1 LVLERIKGMATTKKY
16 PVEVQER
23 AVAMVGELERELG
36 AGRGAIAQVAKQ
48 LGVHPEA
55 PRYWVRRERGG
66 RGPAASA
73 SAAVAV
79 TAEGA
84 RIIELEKEN
93 RELRRANEIL
103 RLASAFFAREM
114 DPRPPR

>member
-1 LVLERIKGMATTKKY
+1 MATTKKY
-16 PVEVQER
+16 PVKVQKR

-36 AGRGAIAQVAKQ
+36 AGRGAIARVAKQ

-55 PRYWVRRERGG
+55 LRYWVRRERGG
-66 RGPAASA
+66 RGPAAA
-73 SAAVAV
+73 SAAAAV

>member
-1 LVLERIKGMATTKKY
+1 MAATKKY

-55 PRYWVRRERGG
+55 LRYWVRRERGG
-66 RGPAASA
+66 RGPAAGSA

-79 TAEGA
+79 TAEGT

-93 RELRRANEIL
+93 RELRRANDIL

>member
-1 LVLERIKGMATTKKY
+1 MATTKKY

-55 PRYWVRRERGG
+55 LRYWVRRERGG
-66 RGPAASA
+66 RGPAAA
-73 SAAVAV
+73 SAAVAM
-79 TAEGA
+79 TAEGT

-93 RELRRANEIL
+93 RELRRANDIL